1 MFIKANWDI
10 NSLVPE
16 LSVAN
21 LILDKYNFIYFMS
34 HAQLNISKCFGY
46 SGIFD
51 VSKCV
56 QLSLICTASWA
67 VLGSRYDSLSEPI
80 LDIL

>member
-56 QLSLICTASWA
+56 
-67 VLGSRYDSLSEPI
+67 
-80 LDIL
+80 